1 MCMMNTSY
9 VLLHP
14 ISEPEE
20 FLRRM
25 VHPTKRRPPWASE
38 WIFFGQYEWKHLKTW
53 EIPYG
58 TYIYI
63 YIHMYV
69 LIYMYIYI
77 YVYVCI
83 DFFGGYITGKYDHM
97 ISYHCI
103 WERERGW
110 STYDSLLWG
119 LPGDGNYV
127 AVQYC
132 I

>member
-63 YIHMYV
+63 YIYICMCLY
-69 LIYMYIYI
+69 ICIYI

-83 DFFGGYITGKYDHM
+83 DFLVGT
-97 ISYHCI
+97 
-103 WERERGW
+103 
-110 STYDSLLWG
+110 SLE
-119 LPGDGNYV
+119 NT
-127 AVQYC
+127 
-132 I
+132 II

>member
-69 LIYMYIYI
+69 LIYI

-83 DFFGGYITGKYDHM
+83 DFLVGT
-97 ISYHCI
+97 
-103 WERERGW
+103 
-110 STYDSLLWG
+110 SLE
-119 LPGDGNYV
+119 NT
-127 AVQYC
+127 
-132 I
+132 II